1 MPLTQETGVR
11 VPVSEQII
19 LHSPFSFFSLSR
31 VVRYTIVL
39 EKKMRVCA
47 SFITRILTRILSI
60 ECRSSHCRLAA
71 RQYVRTRN
79 NGKGVKKDRE
89 LFSSNRG
96 ISHLNEACHIDKLS
110 RGFVLGLK
118 FSQTTSDRNVQ

>member
-1 MPLTQETGVR
+1 
-11 VPVSEQII
+11 
-19 LHSPFSFFSLSR
+19 
-31 VVRYTIVL
+31 
-39 EKKMRVCA
+39 MRVCA

-110 RGFVLGLK
+110 RGSVLGLK